1 MESPEKIKEGLRC
14 CTKKCDG
21 DDKCPYDKYYNDC
34 ENALHR
40 HALGY
45 IEHLEALVKELLV
58 KRIDLIDVLEDEDD
72 ENT

>member
-1 MESPEKIKEGLRC
+1 MESPEKIKDGLRC

-40 HALGY
+40 HALAY
-45 IEHLEALVKELLV
+45 IEHLEAQLEEQLAY
-58 KRIDLIDVLEDEDD
+58 RDNLIDVLGG
-72 ENT
+72 